1 MQQCQACSSNPKNKV
16 FNYQTFE
23 SMENSIKEPNNR
35 INKTKSK
42 KVVEGLATAEDVD
55 ENRDL
60 LETKMKE
67 LNNMHVTGPQSK
79 YATQKQMHDKTMYT
93 NILLTALATSILYY
107 IIVDI

>member
-1 MQQCQACSSNPKNKV
+1 MQQCQACSSNHKNKV

-23 SMENSIKEPNNR
+23 SMENSIREPNNR
-35 INKTKSK
+35 INKTKAK
-42 KVVEGLATAEDVD
+42 KMVEGLTVGDVD
-55 ENRDL
+55 DNRDL

-107 IIVDI
+107 LIIDI